1 MSLHLLQE
9 VKTKSSYDFD
19 AVRKVQ
25 AIEAEAEKQYVKE
38 ILKSLK
44 DTFTKHNI
52 KYIIGQFSGGN
63 DEGGFDSVYFADEQE
78 NEVIIKAENE
88 RDFRFFVDK
97 KNIYRFDN
105 DKEKKISVFYTLT
118 NSENNLSIIL
128 EEILYKTGCLEEY
141 GSFAGEFSVNGT
153 VKLNVFDC
161 KWNRDGQESVESYQS
176 NNDEGEL

>member
-1 MSLHLLQE
+1 MSALANLQQGFQAHLIGE
-9 VKTKSSYDFD
+9 N
-19 AVRKVQ
+19 
-25 AIEAEAEKQYVKE
+25 EE
-38 ILKSLK
+38 ILNRLVAL
-44 DTFTKHNI
+44 NI
-52 KYIIGQFSGGN
+52 QRNQEEKNGVVRWLRPEYQAPESIKIQETIKGIN
-63 DEGGFDSVYFADEQE
+63 LEE

-105 DKEKKISVFYTLT
+105 EKEKKISVFYTLT

-141 GSFAGEFSVNGT
+141 GSFAGEFNVNGT
-153 VKLNVFDC
+153 VKLNVLTC
-161 KWNRDGQESVESYQS
+161 KWNRNGQESVESYQS